1 MRNKNNNQSQNQN
14 QETKRGIKGAFGAA
28 KERTIAAAN
37 KVTARDG
44 AMVAVG
50 AVGALGVGLGVKA
63 YKKHK
68 AMTALAEVC
77 DENPGFRRRV
87 AEIVED

>member
-1 MRNKNNNQSQNQN
+1 MKNKNNNQN
-14 QETKRGIKGAFGAA
+14 QETNKKGIRGAFSTA
-28 KERTIAAAN
+28 KARTIEAAN

-50 AVGALGVGLGVKA
+50 AAGAVGVGLGIRA

-68 AMTALAEVC
+68 AMAALAEVC

>member
-1 MRNKNNNQSQNQN
+1 MKNKNNNQN
-14 QETKRGIKGAFGAA
+14 QETNKRGIKGAFSTA

-77 DENPGFRRRV
+77 DENPDFRRRV